1 MAILVQTRKSRQAVA
16 GVAIVEGKAVKVSN
30 SGLRND
36 LPTAALAAVNDVV
49 GVYIAFMPP
58 DNFPRPSAS
67 SWYTAPQ
74 QNIQRLLDD
83 STYTDPTETETFYR
97 VPRSM
102 WKQPTVPSG
111 ELVAL
116 HNGKIG
122 VTAGAF
128 IDVAN
133 IRIPGN
139 MVRVGASG
147 LLEYTATASEHF
159 AVVDRYDPDN
169 GVLYVDMDN

>member
-1 MAILVQTRKSRQAVA
+1 MAILVATQQSRQAVA
-16 GVAIVEGKAVKVSN
+16 GVSIVEGKAVKVTN

-36 LPTAALAAVNDVV
+36 LPTATLAAVNDVV

-74 QNIQRLLDD
+74 QKVFRTNVDG
-83 STYTDPTETETFYR
+83 TYSDPSETETFYR
-97 VPRSM
+97 TPRSM

-116 HNGKIG
+116 HRGKLG
-122 VTAGAF
+122 VTSGAF
-128 IDVAN
+128 IDTAN

-147 LLEYTATASEHF
+147 LLEYTATASEHI

-169 GVLYVDMDN
+169 GVLFVDMDN